1 MTCWNPVSS
10 LTTFSKRKK
19 LLELESASS
28 PRIIPAHCSELI
40 APVPES
46 VRRSIS
52 TLADASR
59 KRLYP
64 AFLRK
69 PARSSRDVKRI
80 GSTVLILNGSMIVL
94 EEPGIVMLIERSR
107 LQGRPAL
114 RDPMVRARA
123 RLLPLR
129 LEPLADPRE
138 AVVNGHLG
146 DPVEPSA
153 VGDLPSRPSRRLVVS
168 SHLG

>member
-1 MTCWNPVSS
+1 MCRYYMPESRQ
-10 LTTFSKRKK
+10 LLDR
-19 LLELESASS
+19 LLEAEEAARPAYASS

-64 AFLRK
+64 AFLSK
-69 PARSSRDVKRI
+69 AARSSREVMRI

-94 EEPGIVMLIERSR
+94 KQSGVLMWVPARAARYRFRSSRSPIRSR
-107 LQGRPAL
+107 KSLT
-114 RDPMVRARA
+114 VT
-123 RLLPLR
+123 
-129 LEPLADPRE
+129 
-138 AVVNGHLG
+138 
-146 DPVEPSA
+146 SA
-153 VGDLPSRPSRRLVVS
+153 TR
-168 SHLG
+168 